1 MREHW
6 KDNKLELQR
15 GKLLECMLVLMSDLL

>member
-15 GKLLECMLVLMSDLL
+15 EKLLECMLVLMSDLL